1 MVLSCSVAGSETTH
15 PQKYQEITGLSQAPQ
30 IQYADNH
37 HVLSRSVHILYV
49 YLHRIHT
56 GYVEFHIAILS
67 ECTVYMESVRC
78 VAKITVPMTS
88 VLASLWLWMHSFW
101 MNGHCFPWLWIDCMI
116 ISIHN
121 HSILTSIQSFC
132 NRDMCSLRHLSC
144 CPSRHCAFQC
154 RMAHEAASHVGTSTL
169 DPRSYTID

>member
-1 MVLSCSVAGSETTH
+1 MVRSCPVAGLETTH
-15 PQKYQEITGLSQAPQ
+15 SQKYQEITGLSQAPQ
-30 IQYADNH
+30 ICWQSSFIIKERTYTLRIYTSHTYWVRRISYCN
-37 HVLSRSVHILYV
+37 YV
-49 YLHRIHT
+49 WMY
-56 GYVEFHIAILS
+56 
-67 ECTVYMESVRC
+67 CVYGVRC
-78 VAKITVPMTS
+78 VAKFTVPMR

-121 HSILTSIQSFC
+121 HSILTGIQSFC

-154 RMAHEAASHVGTSTL
+154 RMAHEAASHVGTLTL